1 MLRSNKEKAHRHNRN
16 IGLIISVFTLLLFI
30 SIPQLPAQDLDVP
43 YVPTPQNVVEEML
56 DLADVNSSD
65 YVIDLGSG
73 DGRIVIAAAK
83 RGAAGHG
90 VDLDPQRIK
99 EARNNAERE
108 GVTDQI
114 MFIEGNLFN
123 TDFSEASV
131 ITMYLLSSVNR
142 KLRPELLERL
152 QPGTRIVSHSFDM
165 GSWEPD
171 KEEMVQNDNGIG
183 SNQIY
188 CWVIPAQVEGS
199 WGWSANNIDFELELD
214 QEFQKI
220 AARLSDNN
228 GANYEIRKAELNGE
242 RISLRAEG
250 GGSNYIFSGRV
261 EDNQIIGTMQIH
273 TGMDKTLST
282 WTATKK

>member
-1 MLRSNKEKAHRHNRN
+1 MIRSFKENARPKIYNL
-16 IGLIISVFTLLLFI
+16 LITSAFTLLLFI
-30 SIPQLPAQDLDVP
+30 SIPQLSAQDLDVP
-43 YVPTPQNVVEEML
+43 YVPTPQNVVESML
-56 DLADVNSSD
+56 DLADVNPSD

-99 EARNNAERE
+99 EARDNAERE
-108 GVTDQI
+108 GVSDQI
-114 MFIEGNLFN
+114 MFIEGDLFE

-142 KLRPELLERL
+142 KLRPELLDKL

-165 GSWEPD
+165 GSWKPD
-171 KEEMVQNDNGIG
+171 KEEMVQNGNGIG

-188 CWVIPAQVEGS
+188 YWVIPAKVEGNWS
-199 WGWSANNIDFELELD
+199 WTADNRDFNLD
-214 QEFQKI
+214 VSQEFQKI
-220 AARLSDNN
+220 NASLSDGN
-228 GANYEIRKAELNGE
+228 GNNYEINKAEVRGE
-242 RISLRAEG
+242 RISLQAKNG
-250 GGSNYIFSGRV
+250 GNNYIFSGRV
-261 EDNQIIGTMQIH
+261 ENDEIIGTMQFH
-273 TGMDKTLST
+273 EGMNKSFSL

>member
-1 MLRSNKEKAHRHNRN
+1 MFRSTKEKAYRKTNL
-16 IGLIISVFTLLLFI
+16 LIASAVTLLLFI
-30 SIPQLPAQDLDVP
+30 SVPQLSAQDLDVP
-43 YVPTPQNVVEEML
+43 YVPTPQNVVESML

-73 DGRIVIAAAK
+73 DGRIVITAAK
-83 RGAAGHG
+83 RGANGHG

-108 GVTDQI
+108 GVSDQI
-114 MFIEGNLFN
+114 MFIEGDLFE

-142 KLRPELLERL
+142 KLRPELLDKL

-188 CWVIPAQVEGS
+188 YWVIPAKVEGTWS
-199 WGWSANNIDFELELD
+199 WTADNMNFDLEVN

-220 AARLSDNN
+220 DATLSDGN
-228 GANYEIRKAELNGE
+228 GNNYEIKKAEVRGE
-242 RISLRAEG
+242 RISLEAG
-250 GGSNYIFSGRV
+250 NGNNSYIFSGRV
-261 EDNQIIGTMQIH
+261 ENDEIKGTMQIH
-273 TGMDKTLST
+273 EGMDKSFSL
-282 WTATKK
+282 WNATKK